1 MKLARLFIALVLVV
15 GLAGTSQAWF
25 LDFEWG
31 SGHDQEQVQT
41 GIPGLDFS
49 SDLIYADGPDPS
61 GFWNFSSDN
70 GGIWGTG
77 NYWMYGNVAVWS
89 NTGVGRIDFAN
100 ADGSYFT
107 TGYSALSDFYLEA
120 YDINDNLL
128 DVAYGGGN
136 LRYVAPYN
144 ESGMNF
150 LTVSSASNDIAY
162 ILMHDDFN
170 YWIID
175 NASGD
180 ATGVY
185 SPAIP
190 EPATMTLLGLGLLG
204 MGAGFRRRMKK

>member
-1 MKLARLFIALVLVV
+1 MKLARLFIALVLVL
-15 GLAGTSQAWF
+15 GLAGTSHAWF

-31 SGHDQEQVQT
+31 VGHDVEQVQS
-41 GIPGLDFS
+41 GIPGLSFS
-49 SDLIYADGPDPS
+49 SDLVYADVNVPH
-61 GFWNFSSDN
+61 WNFSSDD
-70 GGIWGTG
+70 GSIYGAG
-77 NYWMYGNVAVWS
+77 NYWMFGQVAVWS

-120 YDINDNLL
+120 YDIGGNLL
-128 DVAYGGGN
+128 DAAYGGGN
-136 LRYVAPYN
+136 LRYEPPYN
-144 ESGMNF
+144 EDGMDF
-150 LTVSSASNDIAY
+150 LTVSSASNNIAY
-162 ILMHDDFN
+162 VLMHDDYN